1 MAIAATPPAPPASPA
16 VLPARPRSVALSPAT
31 KVSAS
36 SSVSPPQTAFPT
48 LAASL
53 SSASCGVLSGMLVTG
68 LLNPWD
74 RALYLSVTHRRAFL
88 HRENFIRPYQ
98 GLSQTLVQ
106 RSLSTGLYFP
116 LEDLFMSVFQSPVMA
131 GQVAGL
137 ANGLLL
143 NPLACVKYQIWG
155 HCEPNRAF
163 MQQARSMMRNG
174 GAAVFFRGAPAT
186 CLRDSVFGATFSGL
200 RRGRGARDSGQEG
213 GRSAG
218 ERENAKESAGVDR
231 NDAADLDSANH
242 FKKSVAGPTNAGT
255 DVVSLAVRAVMPAPG
270 SAGNNFVVNM
280 AAAAAGTVLS
290 SPFNYLRNIQFAR
303 SAKKEAQTMPVIMQS
318 LRDEVAAAR
327 GAFAKASII
336 QGRLRIGWGTLRVA
350 SGMAIGAHF
359 YDMCKGSMDDS
370 SIG

>member
-1 MAIAATPPAPPASPA
+1 
-16 VLPARPRSVALSPAT
+16 
-31 KVSAS
+31 
-36 SSVSPPQTAFPT
+36 
-48 LAASL
+48 
-53 SSASCGVLSGMLVTG
+53 MLVTG

-174 GAAVFFRGAPAT
+174 GVAVFFRGAPAT

-200 RRGRGARDSGQEG
+200 RRGRGARDSGQGSSSSSSSSSQEG

-218 ERENAKESAGVDR
+218 ERENARESAGVDR
-231 NDAADLDSANH
+231 NDTADLDSANH
-242 FKKSVAGPTNAGT
+242 FKKTVAGPANAGT
-255 DVVSLAVRAVMPAPG
+255 DVVSLVARAVMPAPG
-270 SAGNNFVVNM
+270 SAGNNFMVNM

-327 GAFAKASII
+327 GPFAKASII
-336 QGRLRIGWGTLRVA
+336 QGRLRVGWGTLRVA

-359 YDMCKGSMDDS
+359 YDLFKGSMDDS
-370 SIG
+370 SFG